1 MITFHTLGRGSVEE
15 LRRALAG
22 DVVVPGDPDYETA
35 RRVWNGAIDR
45 RPALIARCAGVP
57 DVVEAVRFARSERLA
72 IAVRGGAHNVAG
84 HGTCDGGL
92 VIDLSP
98 MRGVEIDPEARIA
111 RVQGGAR
118 WADLDAAAQAHG
130 LATTGGLISSTGV
143 GGLTL
148 GGGIGW
154 LARKHGLACDNL
166 LAADVVT
173 ADGTL
178 VTADS
183 DAHAELFWALRG
195 GGGNFGVVT
204 EFTFRLHPV
213 GTVLAG
219 LLAFELADA
228 GRFLRGL
235 RDRALPDEL
244 TLMGSLMTAPP
255 TAPFPEPLQGRRI
268 LAATVCYAGDAAG
281 GERVLEPLRRLAP
294 VAFEHVGEMPYA
306 VAQQLLDAGAPAGLG
321 NRWTSAY
328 LSALDDDVIDVM
340 VARAADAPGP
350 LSQVHLYQLGG
361 AIARTATDA
370 TAYTHRGAPYLLSF
384 LGLWADPAHD
394 HAAQERW
401 ARAAR
406 AQIDA
411 HAAGAYVNFADG
423 ETGAEEVY
431 PRHHGRLAAVKAQ
444 WDPSNLFRVNHNIAP
459 AA

>member
-1 MITFHTLGRGSVEE
+1 MITFDTLGRGSVEE
-15 LRRALAG
+15 LRGALAG
-22 DVVVPGDPDYETA
+22 DAIAPGDPDYETA

-45 RPALIARCAGVP
+45 RPALIARCAGVS
-57 DVVEAVRFARSERLA
+57 DVVEAVRFARSERLET
-72 IAVRGGAHNVAG
+72 AVRGGAHNVAG
-84 HGTCDGGL
+84 HGTCDGGI

-98 MRGVEIDPEARIA
+98 MRGVEIDPEARTA

-166 LAADVVT
+166 LAAEVVT
-173 ADGTL
+173 ADGTR
-178 VTADS
+178 VTAGADQ
-183 DAHAELFWALRG
+183 HPELFWALRG

-219 LLAFELADA
+219 LMAFDLADA

-235 RDRALPDEL
+235 RELAMPDEL
-244 TLMGSLMTAPP
+244 TLMVSLMMAPP
-255 TAPFPEPLQGRRI
+255 MPPFPEALHGRRI
-268 LAATVCYAGDAAG
+268 LAATVCCAGV
-281 GERVLEPLRRLAP
+281 GERALEPLRRLAP
-294 VAFEHVGEMPYA
+294 VAFEHVGTMPYA

-328 LSALDDDVIDVM
+328 LSALDDEVIDVM
-340 VARAADAPGP
+340 VARAADAPAP

-370 TAYTHRGAPYLLSF
+370 TAYTHRSAPYLLSF
-384 LGLWADPAHD
+384 LALWEAP
-394 HAAQERW
+394 AQEHTPHLEW
-401 ARAAR
+401 ARTAR
-406 AQIDA
+406 AQIDG
-411 HAAGAYVNFADG
+411 HAAGTYVNFAG
-423 ETGAEEVY
+423 EETAAEDVY
-431 PRHHGRLAAVKAQ
+431 ARHHARLAAVKAD
-444 WDPSNLFRVNHNIAP
+444 WDPSNVFRMNHNVAP
-459 AA
+459 AR